1 MNHEMDIKWM
11 NAWSDV
17 KKMQNVQINQ
27 TIQKPDSIFGY
38 HTVTKT
44 TARDLEKRHLEK
56 RCSLRSGI
64 SGDL

>member
-11 NAWSDV
+11 NDWSDV

-44 TARDLEKRHLEK
+44 TAREKRHLEK
-56 RCSLRSGI
+56 RFSLRPGI

>member
-1 MNHEMDIKWM
+1 
-11 NAWSDV
+11 
-17 KKMQNVQINQ
+17 MQNVQINQ

-44 TARDLEKRHLEK
+44 TAREKRHLEK
-56 RCSLRSGI
+56 RFSLRPGI

>member
-1 MNHEMDIKWM
+1 MNHEMDINEWM
-11 NAWSDV
+11 LGQMW

-44 TARDLEKRHLEK
+44 TAREKRHLEK
-56 RCSLRSGI
+56 RFSLRPGI